1 MKDYEI
7 SIITPFHKTD
17 LNMFRKAFKSMT
29 SQTFGIENI
38 QWIIVVHNS
47 PEEDLAAVREIVKG
61 YDSIEVYTLNN
72 DVHSASSPRNY
83 GMEHATGKYLEFLDA
98 DDSLTPACVETVLK
112 HIKAT
117 QSQMLVF
124 RIEYEL
130 DDPNCMPLAES
141 MLWNQTINEIVVE
154 RGQWD
159 KAKMFGGAWGFVA
172 SKLYDREFLVRE
184 GIKFNEDIAMCE
196 DQYFAAM
203 AFGKVQRICYLPNFI
218 GYHYFIHSSSAT
230 QSVGRKSGSVCVKYA
245 HDFNKVLA
253 LCLHNEIPIDIL
265 ILFWSHILL
274 TSIMGSPDITLEQ
287 IREIRD
293 VMRPYSRMAEMIK
306 PSKILS
312 QAEIDSMY
320 AASQKLMYPEE
331 LFAARR
337 TYADNLEAVDKKYR
351 LLAKIVDDNS
361 TTDMAQ
367 RYGAKDYHDFL
378 KAVPLSSY
386 DDYEQLIA
394 LTTRIGEKNV
404 FTSLPVMCYAL
415 TSGTMGQ
422 ARYIPCTKEHVEDF
436 TAEFARLLDNKRS
449 LALFESMPKTFTND
463 GAYIDTISGIT
474 LRYFAEKDPKLA
486 EYLLASPHELL
497 FPHEA
502 SNTLYARLVFALK
515 DNDIRQII
523 APFTWGVHEMFA
535 GIEKN
540 WEALC
545 SDIEAGEIS
554 PSPMLPES
562 VREALNKQLT
572 PDKERADE
580 LRGIF
585 ARGFGEPV
593 AQKIWPKL
601 ERVIAA
607 GTGAFEVYTDNMRRY
622 TGNVPHSNGIY
633 ASSEAVIARAE
644 EDESDKYILCPE
656 NAFFE
661 FVPLGGDKPV
671 SFEELEAGKAYEL
684 VVTNKSGFWRYRLRD
699 IVTIVNADT
708 LAPIITFNY
717 RAGHDWEFRGVSM
730 TEYYIYRALKD
741 TVMIF
746 GIDMADFAYWA
757 DEDAGTWKIFIE
769 PYSRSVDAV
778 MNVDVEHMSDMFSLR
793 LEQINPQYS
802 RALGEGVIGP
812 CEIHFNQ
819 PETHL
824 LYRDVVRYRSNVSPA
839 QIKPV
844 HFVDAENEV
853 IKRFFTK
860 NILEVKED

>member
-1 MKDYEI
+1 MKDYKI
-7 SIITPFHKTD
+7 SIVTPFHNVNMK
-17 LNMFRKAFKSMT
+17 MFRKAFKSMT
-29 SQTFGIENI
+29 NQTYGIENI

-47 PEEDLAAVREIVKG
+47 DDSYLNAVLDLAKG
-61 YDSIEVYTLNN
+61 YDSIEVYSLKN
-72 DVHSASSPRNY
+72 DIHSPSSPRNY
-83 GMEHATGKYLEFLDA
+83 GMQKAVGKYLGFLDG
-98 DDSLTPACVETVLK
+98 DDSFTPACIGTALE
-112 HIKAT
+112 HIEAT
-117 QSQMLVF
+117 KSQMIVF
-124 RIEYEL
+124 RREYEL
-130 DDPNCMPLAES
+130 EDPNRIPLTELS
-141 MLWNQTINEIVVE
+141 LWNQTVNEIVME
-154 RGQWD
+154 RGHWD
-159 KAKMFGGAWGFVA
+159 KEKMFGGAWGFVT
-172 SKLYDREFLVRE
+172 SRIFEREFLVRE
-184 GIKFNEDIAMCE
+184 GIVFDDEIAICE
-196 DQYFAAM
+196 DQYFCAM
-203 AFGKVQRICYLPNFI
+203 AYGKAERVCYLPNFI
-218 GYHYFIHSSSAT
+218 GYHYYINSSSIT
-230 QSVGRKSGSVCVKYA
+230 QSLDRKSGSVCVKYA

-253 LCLHNEIPIDIL
+253 LCLHNEIPIEIL
-265 ILFWSHILL
+265 ILVWSNVMLMY
-274 TSIMGSPDITLEQ
+274 IMSSPDITLEQ
-287 IREIRD
+287 LREICN

-312 QAEIDSMY
+312 QAEIDAMY
-320 AASQKLMYPEE
+320 SASQKLMYPEE
-331 LFAARR
+331 IFAARR
-337 TYADNLEAVDKKYR
+337 THEDNLEGIDKKYR
-351 LLAKIVDDNS
+351 LLAKIVNDNS

-367 RYGAKDYHDFL
+367 KYGAKDYQDFL
-378 KAVPLSSY
+378 KIVPLTSY
-386 DDYEQLIA
+386 DDYAPLIA

-415 TSGTMGQ
+415 TSGSMGQ

-436 TAEFARLLDNKRS
+436 TAEFTRLLDNKRS
-449 LALFESMPKTFTND
+449 LVLFESLPKTFTND

-497 FPHEA
+497 FPQEA
-502 SNTLYARLVFALK
+502 SDTLYARLVFALRDK
-515 DNDIRQII
+515 DIRQII

-535 GIEKN
+535 SIEKN
-540 WEALC
+540 WEDLC
-545 SDIEAGEIS
+545 ADIEAGEIS

-562 VREALNKQLT
+562 VREALNKQLE

-585 ARGFGEPV
+585 SRGFGEPV
-593 AQKIWPKL
+593 ALKIWPKL

-633 ASSEAVIARAE
+633 AASEAVIASAE
-644 EDESDKYILCPE
+644 EDESDKYTLCPE
-656 NAFFE
+656 NGFFE

-684 VVTNKSGFWRYRLRD
+684 IVTNKSGFWRYRLRD
-699 IVTIVNADT
+699 IVTIVNADS
-708 LAPIITFNY
+708 LAPVITFNY

-730 TEYYIYRALKD
+730 TEYDIYRALKD

-757 DEDAGTWKIFIE
+757 DEDAGTWKVFIE
-769 PYSRSVDAV
+769 PYSRSLDAV
-778 MNVDVEHMSDMFSLR
+778 MNVDVERMSEMFSLR
-793 LEQINPQYS
+793 LEQINPKYS
-802 RALGEGVIGP
+802 RTLSEGVIGP
-812 CEIHFNQ
+812 CELHFSQ

-824 LYRDVVRYRSNVSPA
+824 LYRDVVRYRRNVSPN

-860 NILEVKED
+860 NILEVEED